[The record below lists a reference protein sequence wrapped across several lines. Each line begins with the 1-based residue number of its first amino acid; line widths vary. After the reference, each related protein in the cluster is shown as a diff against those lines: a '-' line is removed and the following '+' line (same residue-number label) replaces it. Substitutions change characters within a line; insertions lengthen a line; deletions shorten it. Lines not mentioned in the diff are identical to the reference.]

1 MLKILSIIIPS
12 YNMERY
18 LPYCLDSL
26 LISHSRNSIEVVIVN
41 DGSEDSTLAI
51 ARRYSEE
58 YPELFRVIDK
68 DNGNYGSCINAALP
82 LITGK
87 FVKVLDA
94 DDSFDTANFEYFLE
108 FLNGKDVDLVLS
120 DFTWVDSKRNK
131 LKEITFSLGKTILSM
146 DEACIQDCFKSMEMH
161 AVTYRTKLLVDSG
174 YYQTEGISYTD
185 QQWIFAPM
193 VYVRQVGV
201 FNRPVYQ
208 YMVGRVG
215 QTINP
220 EVKLRRIKDRIIYVS
235 DMIKQ
240 YDTLN
245 LLATRE
251 IKEYLDA
258 RIFPN
263 IKDIYITYF
272 THTGKVDRQLVLD
285 FDDNFQK
292 LSEVLYDKLGMS
304 NCYIMIWRQLKNHDW
319 MEHLFCLLFSVIF
332 RLWTKI

>member
-174 YYQTEGISYTD
+174 Y
-185 QQWIFAPM
+185 
-193 VYVRQVGV
+193 
-201 FNRPVYQ
+201 
-208 YMVGRVG
+208 
-215 QTINP
+215 
-220 EVKLRRIKDRIIYVS
+220 
-235 DMIKQ
+235 
-240 YDTLN
+240 
-245 LLATRE
+245 
-251 IKEYLDA
+251 
-258 RIFPN
+258 
-263 IKDIYITYF
+263 
-272 THTGKVDRQLVLD
+272 
-285 FDDNFQK
+285 
-292 LSEVLYDKLGMS
+292 
-304 NCYIMIWRQLKNHDW
+304 
-319 MEHLFCLLFSVIF
+319 
-332 RLWTKI
+332 

>member
-1 MLKILSIIIPS
+1 
-12 YNMERY
+12 
-18 LPYCLDSL
+18 
-26 LISHSRNSIEVVIVN
+26 
-41 DGSEDSTLAI
+41 
-51 ARRYSEE
+51 
-58 YPELFRVIDK
+58 
-68 DNGNYGSCINAALP
+68 
-82 LITGK
+82 
-87 FVKVLDA
+87 
-94 DDSFDTANFEYFLE
+94 
-108 FLNGKDVDLVLS
+108 
-120 DFTWVDSKRNK
+120 
-131 LKEITFSLGKTILSM
+131 
-146 DEACIQDCFKSMEMH
+146 
-161 AVTYRTKLLVDSG
+161 
-174 YYQTEGISYTD
+174 
-185 QQWIFAPM
+185 M